1 MGDLSKIISILL
13 LFFSILFFSYVFY
26 RSEIY
31 HNGILFHY
39 YYKYYVIA
47 SCFLII
53 SFISFFIRKN
63 LKINISIFFLSIL
76 IGLYIIEGYL
86 NLKYK
91 KFSIYKAQTG
101 KDYDKRDRFEIFQD
115 LKKKDPKIVVS
126 PPVVYFN
133 DSFNIAPLSGIANS
147 KTIHCNENGYYSI
160 YQSDRYGFNNPDL
173 EWNKNVIDFLLIGD
187 SITRGACVYE
197 PDTISG
203 KIKKLRMNENGILNL
218 GQTGNGPLRI
228 YATLRE
234 YLPLKNVK
242 RVLWMYSEGSDL
254 KELNEE
260 LKHQI
265 LIKYLNNKNFTQNLV
280 SNKDK
285 VQSLLFSELNNVEE
299 MMRQNMLKAKRLKRN
314 SLTIFL
320 ILTKVRIYFFE
331 SLFYNYRATNYPF
344 SKQEFQK
351 ILRLANQLVNENKA
365 KLYFVY
371 LPSYSRFQLN
381 NNNDK
386 FMKYKEVLDIVK
398 NLKIPIID
406 INKELFDKHDD
417 PLSLFPFRETGY
429 HNVLGYEL
437 VAKKILNKIK
447 ELEE

>member
-1 MGDLSKIISILL
+1 
-13 LFFSILFFSYVFY
+13 
-26 RSEIY
+26 
-31 HNGILFHY
+31 
-39 YYKYYVIA
+39 
-47 SCFLII
+47 
-53 SFISFFIRKN
+53 
-63 LKINISIFFLSIL
+63 
-76 IGLYIIEGYL
+76 
-86 NLKYK
+86 
-91 KFSIYKAQTG
+91 
-101 KDYDKRDRFEIFQD
+101 
-115 LKKKDPKIVVS
+115 
-126 PPVVYFN
+126 
-133 DSFNIAPLSGIANS
+133 
-147 KTIHCNENGYYSI
+147 
-160 YQSDRYGFNNPDL
+160 
-173 EWNKNVIDFLLIGD
+173 
-187 SITRGACVYE
+187 
-197 PDTISG
+197 
-203 KIKKLRMNENGILNL
+203 MNENGILNL

-228 YATLRE
+228 YAALRE

-285 VQSLLFSELNNVEE
+285 VQSLLFSELNNVEK
-299 MMRQNMLKAKRLKRN
+299 MMRQNMLEAKKLKRN

-417 PLSLFPFRETGY
+417 PLSLFPFRETGHY
-429 HNVLGYEL
+429 NVLGHEL

>member
-1 MGDLSKIISILL
+1 M
-13 LFFSILFFSYVFY
+13 
-26 RSEIY
+26 
-31 HNGILFHY
+31 
-39 YYKYYVIA
+39 
-47 SCFLII
+47 
-53 SFISFFIRKN
+53 
-63 LKINISIFFLSIL
+63 
-76 IGLYIIEGYL
+76 
-86 NLKYK
+86 
-91 KFSIYKAQTG
+91 
-101 KDYDKRDRFEIFQD
+101 
-115 LKKKDPKIVVS
+115 
-126 PPVVYFN
+126 
-133 DSFNIAPLSGIANS
+133 
-147 KTIHCNENGYYSI
+147 
-160 YQSDRYGFNNPDL
+160 
-173 EWNKNVIDFLLIGD
+173 
-187 SITRGACVYE
+187 TRGACVYE

-203 KIKKLRMNENGILNL
+203 KIRKLRTNENGILNL
-218 GQTGNGPLRI
+218 GQTGNGPLRL

-234 YLPLKNVK
+234 YLPFKNVK
-242 RVLWMYSEGSDL
+242 RILWMYSEGGDL
-254 KELNEE
+254 RELNEE

-285 VQSLLFSELNNVEE
+285 VQSLLFSELNNVEKI
-299 MMRQNMLKAKRLKRN
+299 MRQHVLETKKLKRN
-314 SLTIFL
+314 SLTSFL

-331 SLFYNYRATNYPF
+331 SLFHIYRATNYPF

-386 FMKYKEVLDIVK
+386 FMKYKEVIDIVN

-417 PLSLFPFRETGY
+417 PLSLFPFRETGHY
-429 HNVLGYEL
+429 NVLGYEL